1 MLLVNTPE
9 LSAVPSTN
17 STLQPRSPV
26 LSEVHTRPCL
36 PIFLTNI
43 PSTGLLASAI
53 LKMDGISGMA
63 GWRWIFILEGIVT
76 FLLGCLAAVFL
87 PADIPSAKFLNE
99 EEVEF
104 ARE

>member
-1 MLLVNTPE
+1 
-9 LSAVPSTN
+9 
-17 STLQPRSPV
+17 
-26 LSEVHTRPCL
+26 
-36 PIFLTNI
+36 
-43 PSTGLLASAI
+43 
-53 LKMDGISGMA
+53 MDGVGGVA